1 MKNEYI
7 VTLKVTFP
15 EYFDECD
22 AFNRFSGH
30 RDYIAEEVSAIE
42 IDVIDV
48 IDAVKN

>member
-15 EYFDECD
+15 EHFDECD
-22 AFNRFSGH
+22 AFNRFSGN

-42 IDVIDV
+42 IDVID
-48 IDAVKN
+48 AVKN